1 MEERNSMLPPHT
13 AEGQARNITDN
24 NKKLTYVPPVL
35 GAVVVELE
43 CHITAG
49 SITVKQTDDKVEEG
63 WMEDD
68 LERDIVI
75 DLY

>member
-1 MEERNSMLPPHT
+1 MEERKSMLSPHT

-24 NKKLTYVPPVL
+24 IEKLKYVPPVL
-35 GAVVVELE
+35 GEVVVELE
-43 CHITAG
+43 CHIAAG

-63 WMEDD
+63 WMEDN

>member
-1 MEERNSMLPPHT
+1 MEEPNSTLPPS
-13 AEGQARNITDN
+13 ITGLERVSRTD
-24 NKKLTYVPPVL
+24 KGKLIYLAPAMGSIL
-35 GAVVVELE
+35 VELE
-43 CHITAG
+43 NNIAAG